1 MQVLAVA
8 EPLARG
14 RQSSMAACALQPDA
28 VLPDAPPAALPTLDA
43 ARGIARCSAAGLPRA
58 RFRRDFWKAD
68 RPVVITGE
76 PLLLTCCPWV
86 ACCSQ

>member
-1 MQVLAVA
+1 VA

-68 RPVVITGE
+68 RPVIITGE

>member
-1 MQVLAVA
+1 MA

-14 RQSSMAACALQPDA
+14 RQSSMAACTLQPDT
-28 VLPDAPPAALPTLDA
+28 VLPDAPLAALPTLDA
-43 ARGIARCSAAGLPRA
+43 ARSIARCSAAELPRA

-68 RPVVITGE
+68 RPVIITGE

>member
-1 MQVLAVA
+1 MA

-68 RPVVITGE
+68 RPVIITGE